1 MSKYLTTTTEVY
13 RVDSENE
20 AAELINEA
28 KASNKWMLQKYS
40 SVKKEKKKNGEIID
54 EYYLV
59 SLVKQFND
67 VKEPVS
73 EVSVSYEVEF

>member
-1 MSKYLTTTTEVY
+1 MSKYLTTVTEAY
-13 RVDSENE
+13 RVDNENE

-28 KASNKWMLQKYS
+28 KESNKWMLQKYS
-40 SVKKEKKKNGEIID
+40 SVKKEKKKNGEVLD

-67 VKEPVS
+67 VKEPTS

>member
-1 MSKYLTTTTEVY
+1 MSKYLITTTEVY
-13 RVDSENE
+13 RTDTENE
-20 AAELINEA
+20 ATELINEA
-28 KASNKWMLQKYS
+28 KENNKWTLQKYS

-54 EYYLV
+54 EYYTV

-67 VKEPVS
+67 IKEPVS

>member
-1 MSKYLTTTTEVY
+1 MSKYLITTTEAY

-28 KASNKWMLQKYS
+28 KANNKWMLQKYS
-40 SVKKEKKKNGEIID
+40 SVKKEKKKNGEVLD

-67 VKEPVS
+67 VKDPVS

>member
-1 MSKYLTTTTEVY
+1 MSKYLTTVIEAY

-28 KASNKWMLQKYS
+28 KESNKWMLQKYS
-40 SVKKEKKKNGEIID
+40 SVKKEKKKNGKVLD

-67 VKEPVS
+67 VKEPIS

>member
-1 MSKYLTTTTEVY
+1 MSKYLTTVIEAY

-28 KASNKWMLQKYS
+28 KESNKWMLQKYS
-40 SVKKEKKKNGEIID
+40 SVKKEKKKNGEVLD

-67 VKEPVS
+67 VKEPIS

>member
-1 MSKYLTTTTEVY
+1 MSKYLITTTEAY

-28 KASNKWMLQKYS
+28 KANNKWMLQKYS
-40 SVKKEKKKNGEIID
+40 SVKKEKKKNGEVLD

-67 VKEPVS
+67 VKDPIS

>member
-1 MSKYLTTTTEVY
+1 MSKYLTTTTEAY

-28 KASNKWMLQKYS
+28 KESNKWILQKYS
-40 SVKKEKKKNGEIID
+40 SVKKEKKKNGEVLD

-59 SLVKQFND
+59 SLVKQFNN
-67 VKEPVS
+67 VKEPTS